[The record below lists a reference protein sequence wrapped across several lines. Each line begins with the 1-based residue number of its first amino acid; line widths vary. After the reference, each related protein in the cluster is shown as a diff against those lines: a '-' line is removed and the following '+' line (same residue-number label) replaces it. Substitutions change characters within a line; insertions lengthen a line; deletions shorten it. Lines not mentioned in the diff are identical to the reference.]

1 MNSKKTTITVSEIVK
16 QKIMDELVEPCFYK
30 DIKSLMSERTIW
42 RKSGNVFETLSKL
55 FVGAA
60 SILSFATG
68 LNFWSGTSSVLSLVC
83 MQFSSFSHSES
94 KERSNKMNK
103 LLDKLKVENVPDISS
118 QNNNLQAYQN
128 NNLQSAYYRSSYYN
142 QQHIDPYYL
151 HNSYPNPYPYPQEPT
166 RLNPLPLEPT
176 RLDPRYSSSR
186 KNSFDTQE
194 PTLLNP
200 LPLDPRYS
208 SSRTGSS
215 PHTRNEELERE
226 EIMKEIEDLKNKR
239 NEELEREEI
248 MKKMESSI
256 GSSIVSSMGS
266 SPHTRNE
273 DLI

>member
-1 MNSKKTTITVSEIVK
+1 MNSKKPTITVSEIVK

-30 DIKSLMSERTIW
+30 DIKALMSERTIW

-118 QNNNLQAYQN
+118 QHNNLQAYQN
-128 NNLQSAYYRSSYYN
+128 SNQQASYYRSSYYG
-142 QQHIDPYYL
+142 DPYL
-151 HNSYPNPYPYPQEPT
+151 SQPVPAQYPIPRYP
-166 RLNPLPLEPT
+166 RPLDPIP
-176 RLDPRYSSSR
+176 LDPRHSTSLNSDER
-186 KNSFDTQE
+186 KNSFDI
-194 PTLLNP
+194 LN
-200 LPLDPRYS
+200 
-208 SSRTGSS
+208 SRKNSIDKK
-215 PHTRNEELERE
+215 NQ
-226 EIMKEIEDLKNKR
+226 EIEDLKNKR

-248 MKKMESSI
+248 INK
-256 GSSIVSSMGS
+256 VSTLDNID
-266 SPHTRNE
+266 PV
-273 DLI
+273 IQV

>member
-1 MNSKKTTITVSEIVK
+1 MNSKKTTITVSESVK

-30 DIKSLMSERTIW
+30 DIKALMTERTIW

-128 NNLQSAYYRSSYYN
+128 NNLQSSSYRSSYYG
-142 QQHIDPYYL
+142 DPYYYL
-151 HNSYPNPYPYPQEPT
+151 SKPYPYPQEPLP
-166 RLNPLPLEPT
+166 LNPRPIEPLPQEA
-176 RLDPRYSSSR
+176 RYSTSLKSDSR
-186 KNSFDTQE
+186 KNSIDIIQ
-194 PTLLNP
+194 
-200 LPLDPRYS
+200 
-208 SSRTGSS
+208 SRKNSIDKKT
-215 PHTRNEELERE
+215 
-226 EIMKEIEDLKNKR
+226 KEIEDLKNKR
-239 NEELEREEI
+239 NEELEKEEI
-248 MKKMESSI
+248 INK
-256 GSSIVSSMGS
+256 VSTLDNID
-266 SPHTRNE
+266 PV
-273 DLI
+273 IQV